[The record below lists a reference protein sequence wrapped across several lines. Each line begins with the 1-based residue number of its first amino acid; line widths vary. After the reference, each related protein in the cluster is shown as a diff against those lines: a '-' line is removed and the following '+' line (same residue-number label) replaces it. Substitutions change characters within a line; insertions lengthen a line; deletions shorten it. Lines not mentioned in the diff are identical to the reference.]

1 MRKPPTT
8 TSNTR
13 PEESAADESLALDPA
28 AAASDPDR
36 LFAYRKNGRFF
47 AQLGEGL
54 EELGAKEL
62 VELGATES
70 VPAYR
75 GVHFGCAD
83 IATLCRINYQC
94 RLSTRILAPLISF
107 DCHSTKYLYKT
118 AFALPWEELLNVTGT
133 FAISAT
139 VGNSAITHSKY
150 AALCLKDAMVD
161 RYRERFG
168 SRPNVDREHPDLQL
182 NLHID
187 RDRAVI
193 SLDTSGASLHRRGYR
208 QETVAAPMQE
218 TLAAAIIAISGWDG
232 SRPLVDPFCGSG
244 TLLCEA
250 LMRQARIPPGYLR
263 DSFGFA
269 MLPEFDQATWEQQ
282 RHQLDAAICTVPAGL
297 IRGSDLDRQAVAAAR
312 TNLNLLPGGK
322 EIPVTRAAF
331 ADLEPIE
338 DSLIVA
344 NPPYGIR
351 LGNRDMTAELLK
363 EFGSFLKHRC
373 RGSEV
378 FLYFGQREMLKMIG
392 LRPTAKKPLNNGG
405 LEGVLARYLMY

>member
-1 MRKPPTT
+1 MQKDDKPAEHP
-8 TSNTR
+8 S
-13 PEESAADESLALDPA
+13 ADEPLGA
-28 AAASDPDR
+28 APQSSHDPDR
-36 LFAYRKNGRFF
+36 LFAYRRNGRFF
-47 AQLGEGL
+47 AQIGEGM
-54 EELGAKEL
+54 EEAGAKEL
-62 VELGATES
+62 VELGGTEP
-70 VPAYR
+70 VLAYR
-75 GVHFGCAD
+75 GVHFGAAD
-83 IATLCRINYQC
+83 FDTLCRINYQS
-94 RLSTRILAPLISF
+94 RLCTRILAPLITF

-118 AFALPWEELLNVTGT
+118 AYALPWEDLLDVSGT

-139 VGNSAITHSKY
+139 VGNSAISHSKY
-150 AALCLKDAMVD
+150 AALCLKDAMAD

-168 SRPNVDREHPDLQL
+168 HRPDVDRDNPDLQL

-187 RDRAVI
+187 QNRAVI
-193 SLDTSGASLHRRGYR
+193 SLDTSGFSLHRRGYR
-208 QETVAAPMQE
+208 RESVAAPMQE
-218 TLAAAIIAISGWDG
+218 TLAAAIISMSGWDG

-250 LMRQARIPPGYLR
+250 LMRQARIPAGYFR
-263 DSFGFA
+263 ERFGFEV
-269 MLPEFDQATWEQQ
+269 LPEFDRAIWE
-282 RHQLDAAICTVPAGL
+282 RERRRMDAEIRAVPAGL

-322 EIPVTRAAF
+322 EIGVRRAAF

-351 LGNRDMTAELLK
+351 MGDRDGTAALMK

-378 FLYFGQREMLKMIG
+378 FLYFGKREMLKMIG
-392 LRPTAKKPLNNGG
+392 LHPAAKKPLNNGG

>member
-1 MRKPPTT
+1 MVSSSEQENPP
-8 TSNTR
+8 SG
-13 PEESAADESLALDPA
+13 
-28 AAASDPDR
+28 AASNHDAALAATDPDR

-47 AQLGEGL
+47 AQIGEGL
-54 EELGAKEL
+54 EEAGAKEL
-62 VELGATES
+62 VELGGTEP

-75 GVHFGCAD
+75 GVHFGAAD
-83 IATLCRINYQC
+83 IATLCRINYQS
-94 RLSTRILAPLISF
+94 RLCTRILAPLITF

-118 AFALPWEELLNVTGT
+118 AFALPWEELLDVSGT

-139 VGNSAITHSKY
+139 VGNSAISHSKY

-168 SRPNVDREHPDLQL
+168 HRPDVDREHPDLQL

-193 SLDTSGASLHRRGYR
+193 SLDTSGSSLHRRGYR
-208 QETVAAPMQE
+208 RETVAAPMQE
-218 TLAAAIIAISGWDG
+218 TLAAAIIALSGWDG
-232 SRPLVDPFCGSG
+232 TRPLVDPFCGSG

-263 DSFGFA
+263 ERFGFE
-269 MLPEFDQATWEQQ
+269 MLPEFSSAAWEQE
-282 RHQLDAAICTVPAGL
+282 RRQLDAAICPLPPGL

-312 TNLNLLPGGK
+312 SNLNQLPGGK
-322 EIPVTRAAF
+322 EIQVSRAAF
-331 ADLEPIE
+331 VDLEPIE
-338 DSLIVA
+338 NSLIVA

-351 LGNRDMTAELLK
+351 MGSRDVTAELLK

-378 FLYFGQREMLKMIG
+378 FLYFGEREMLKMIG
-392 LRPTAKKPLNNGG
+392 LRPAMKKPLNNGG

>member
-1 MRKPPTT
+1 MNKPPVITSTT
-8 TSNTR
+8 P
-13 PEESAADESLALDPA
+13 PEESASDESLTLDPV
-28 AAASDPDR
+28 ASSTDPDR

-47 AQLGEGL
+47 AQIGEGM
-54 EELGAKEL
+54 EEAGAQEL
-62 VELGATES
+62 VELGGTEP

-83 IATLCRINYQC
+83 ITTLCRINYQT
-94 RLSTRILAPLISF
+94 RLCTRILAPLISF

-118 AFALPWEELLNVTGT
+118 AFALPWEDLLDVSGT

-139 VGNSAITHSKY
+139 VGNSAISHSKY

-168 SRPNVDREHPDLQL
+168 RRPDVDRDHPDLQL

-193 SLDTSGASLHRRGYR
+193 SLDTSGSSLHRRGYR

-250 LMRQARIPPGYLR
+250 LMRQARVPSGYLR
-263 DSFGFA
+263 EHFGFE
-269 MLPEFDQATWEQQ
+269 MLPEFDQIAWAQE
-282 RHQLDAAICTVPAGL
+282 RRRMDEAIRAVPVGL
-297 IRGSDLDRQAVAAAR
+297 IRGSDLDRQAVVAAR

-322 EIPVTRAAF
+322 GIPVSRAAF

-351 LGNRDMTAELLK
+351 LGNRDVTAELLK

-378 FLYFGQREMLKMIG
+378 FLYFGEREMLKMIG
-392 LRPTAKKPLNNGG
+392 LRPAAKKPLNNGG

>member
-1 MRKPPTT
+1 M
-8 TSNTR
+8 SSS
-13 PEESAADESLALDPA
+13 PEQENFNADEEQGPDLAAL
-28 AAASDPDR
+28 STDPDR

-47 AQLGEGL
+47 AQIGEGM
-54 EELGAKEL
+54 EEAGAKEL
-62 VELGATES
+62 VELGGAEP

-75 GVHFGCAD
+75 GVHFGAD
-83 IATLCRINYQC
+83 NIATLCRINYQS
-94 RLSTRILAPLISF
+94 RLCTRILAPLISF

-118 AFALPWEELLNVTGT
+118 AYALPWEELLDVSGT

-139 VGNSAITHSKY
+139 VGNSAINHSKY
-150 AALCLKDAMVD
+150 AALCLKDAMAD

-168 SRPNVDREHPDLQL
+168 RRPDVDRDNPDLQL

-193 SLDTSGASLHRRGYR
+193 SLDTSGSSLHRRGYR
-208 QETVAAPMQE
+208 RDTVAAPMQE
-218 TLAAAIIAISGWDG
+218 TLAAAIIALSGWDG
-232 SRPLVDPFCGSG
+232 TRPLVDPFCGSG

-250 LMRQARIPPGYLR
+250 LMRQARIPSGYLR
-263 DSFGFA
+263 DRFGFE
-269 MLPEFDQATWEQQ
+269 MLPEFDQVAWGQE
-282 RHQLDAAICTVPAGL
+282 RRRMDEAIRAVPVGL
-297 IRGSDLDRQAVAAAR
+297 IRGSDLDRLAVAAAR
-312 TNLNLLPGGK
+312 TNLNQLPGGK
-322 EIPVTRAAF
+322 EIQVSRAAF
-331 ADLEPIE
+331 IDLEPIE

-351 LGNRDMTAELLK
+351 MGNRDVTAELLK

-378 FLYFGQREMLKMIG
+378 FLYFGDREMLKMIG
-392 LRPTAKKPLNNGG
+392 LRPASKKPLNNGG

>member
-1 MRKPPTT
+1 M
-8 TSNTR
+8 TSSTEQENPSPVEQAI
-13 PEESAADESLALDPA
+13 PEVENQL
-28 AAASDPDR
+28 SDPER
-36 LFAYRKNGRFF
+36 LFAYRRTGRFF
-47 AQLGEGL
+47 AQIGEGL
-54 EELGAKEL
+54 EEAGAKEL
-62 VELGATES
+62 SELGGTEP

-75 GVHFGCAD
+75 GVHFGAEN
-83 IATLCRINYQC
+83 IATLCRINYQS
-94 RLSTRILAPLISF
+94 RLCTRILAPLITF

-118 AFALPWEELLNVTGT
+118 AYALPWEDLLDVSGT

-150 AALCLKDAMVD
+150 AALCLKDAMAD

-168 SRPNVDREHPDLQL
+168 RRPDVDRDNPDLQL

-193 SLDTSGASLHRRGYR
+193 SLDTSGSSLHRRGYR
-208 QETVAAPMQE
+208 RDTVAAPMQE
-218 TLAAAIIAISGWDG
+218 TLAAAIITLSGWDG
-232 SRPLVDPFCGSG
+232 TRPLVDPFCGSG

-250 LMRQARIPPGYLR
+250 LMRQARIPPAYLR
-263 DSFGFA
+263 EHFGFE
-269 MLPEFDQATWEQQ
+269 MLPEFDRAVWEQE
-282 RHQLDAAICTVPAGL
+282 RRRMDEAIRAVPAGL

-322 EIPVTRAAF
+322 DIQVSRSAF

-338 DSLIVA
+338 NSLIVA

-351 LGNRDMTAELLK
+351 MGDRDGTAELLK

-392 LRPTAKKPLNNGG
+392 LRPASKKPLNNGG